1 MLVGVCGDGGGGE
14 GRASS
19 LFYSIQKKSLFYG
32 LPQNKLD
39 DSKEREHNNLL
50 YDELGRDFWHC

>member
-1 MLVGVCGDGGGGE
+1 MWGGGGE
-14 GRASS
+14 GEFTL
-19 LFYSIQKKSLFYG
+19 LFNSKKKVFYG
-32 LPQNKLD
+32 LAQNELD